1 MNNLDKERKILEDK
15 YSKQIKV
22 NEELEFNLAK
32 MEKSLVNYR
41 NYENLFKEHERK
53 NALLNKEIER
63 LNNLVRAQN

>member
-1 MNNLDKERKILEDK
+1 MNNLDKERKALEEK
-15 YSKQIKV
+15 YGKQIKV

-53 NALLNKEIER
+53 NALLNK
-63 LNNLVRAQN
+63 